1 MAPFVQDAAQL
12 VREYLTQEAHP
23 PVLDGGSTRTSE
35 NSVMANFREFPFR
48 DCMKKGR
55 RVVFRYS
62 IMHEKALPDGSLR

>member
-35 NSVMANFREFPFR
+35 NSVMAKFAESPFLELSE
-48 DCMKKGR
+48 KG
-55 RVVFRYS
+55 F
-62 IMHEKALPDGSLR
+62 E